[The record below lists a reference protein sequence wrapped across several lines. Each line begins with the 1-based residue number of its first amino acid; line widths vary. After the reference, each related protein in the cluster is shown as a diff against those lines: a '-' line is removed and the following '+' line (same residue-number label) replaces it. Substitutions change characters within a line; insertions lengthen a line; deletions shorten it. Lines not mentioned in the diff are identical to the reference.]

1 MKFKILAE
9 ILLRKWIEP
18 RREMILTDLFLSFLA
33 LVFLV
38 LVAFLIYV
46 NCKSQQNLDA
56 YAQDCELITEN
67 QPMIA
72 HRCNCSSFIICTVN
86 PPVLMSCPAGLHF
99 NQKIQVCDYKLSAKC
114 VPKTG
119 CPPS

>member
-33 LVFLV
+33 LVFVV

-46 NCKSQQNLDA
+46 NCKSQQSLDA
-56 YAQDCELITEN
+56 YIQDCDFVTEN

-86 PPVLMSCPAGLHF
+86 PPVLMPCPVGLHF
-99 NQKIQVCDYKLSAKC
+99 NQKIQVCDYKLNANC
-114 VPKTG
+114 VPEAG